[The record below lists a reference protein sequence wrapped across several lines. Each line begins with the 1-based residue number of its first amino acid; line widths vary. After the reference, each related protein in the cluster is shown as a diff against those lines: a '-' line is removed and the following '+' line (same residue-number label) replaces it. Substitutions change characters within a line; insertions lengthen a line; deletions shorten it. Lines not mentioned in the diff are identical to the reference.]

1 MALYLGSQKCSDV
14 IVKTECALQSKT
26 ATPSTSAQTIAPDSG
41 YDGLSSVTVSAIPSS
56 YVPSGYVKPSGTK
69 SITSNG
75 THNVTNYASVSVNV
89 SSGGSGSTTMC
100 SGQITTSNYTYLVY
114 YSNGSSVK
122 NANLTSSLSVSV
134 PKGSIVAV
142 SSGWGEI
149 SERTLTNATRIFTSY
164 NCDSCGECM
173 TIYEVTG
180 SNFTIGLY

>member
-1 MALYLGSQKCSDV
+1 MALYLGSQKCSGV
-14 IVKTECALQSKT
+14 NVKTECALQSKT
-26 ATPSTSAQTIAPDSG
+26 ATPSAGAQTIVPDSG
-41 YDGLSSVTVSAIPSS
+41 YDGLSNVTVSAIPSS

-89 SSGGSGSTTMC
+89 ASSGGSTTMC
-100 SGQITTSNYTYLVY
+100 SGTITSNYYTYLVY
-114 YSNGSSVK
+114 YSDGSSVK

-142 SSGWGEI
+142 YSGWGEI
-149 SERTLTNATRIFTSY
+149 SENTLTNATKIITSY

-173 TIYEVTG
+173 TVYEVTG
-180 SNFTIGLY
+180 SNFKIGLY